1 MSGKDLYNASKKG
14 DLTEAKRLLDSGA
27 DINWEDWNGGYNVWD
42 ILYYFISYYTV
53 MCTVVID
60 MIIIYYRMEIQL

>member
-42 ILYYFISYYTV
+42 ILYYFLYH
-53 MCTVVID
+53 
-60 MIIIYYRMEIQL
+60 IIQ